1 MRLYLVRMLL
11 LPLPPLRERDAG
23 TMADATQRWIELADA
38 DFHLAHVRQLGR
50 DAVEHAMGYVLQ
62 QARGRAH
69 FLGHE
74 AIKHLV
80 IHGLLQFIRFAG
92 GQQIGFNVEV
102 DAVFVADFLFL
113 VIITMESKKL
123 QPFECDLAHEVIVCS
138 ELVSDVS
145 Q

>member
-1 MRLYLVRMLL
+1 MRLYLVRVLL

-38 DFHLAHVRQLGR
+38 DFNLAHVRQLGR
-50 DAVEHAMGYVLQ
+50 NAVEHAVGDVFE
-62 QARGRAH
+62 QAGGGAH
-69 FLGHE
+69 LFGHE
-74 AIKHLV
+74 AVEDLI
-80 IHGLLQFIRFAG
+80 IHRLLQLVRLAG
-92 GQQIGFNVEV
+92 GQQVGFDVKV
-102 DAVFVADFLFL
+102 DAVFVADFLL
-113 VIITMESKKL
+113 LIIITMEGKKL